1 MKAPVSKVAL
11 LTTKD
16 TVRNNLNQAAKK
28 SIKDQGRGLS
38 PLTKGPE
45 GRGHS
50 PLTKRQEG
58 RRHSSLKNR
67 QEWSG
72 NSPKNHRRREKI

>member
-1 MKAPVSKVAL
+1 MKAPVSKIAL

-28 SIKDQGRGLS
+28 STIEQGRGLS
-38 PLTKGPE
+38 PLTKRQE

-50 PLTKRQEG
+50 
-58 RRHSSLKNR
+58 SLKNK

-72 NSPKNHRRREKI
+72 NSPKNHIRREKI

>member
-1 MKAPVSKVAL
+1 MKTPISKIAL

-16 TVRNNLNQAAKK
+16 TARNNLNQAAKK
-28 SIKDQGRGLS
+28 STIEQGRGLS
-38 PLTKGPE
+38 PLTKGQE

-58 RRHSSLKNR
+58 RGHSSLEHK
-67 QEWSG
+67 QEWNG
-72 NSPKNHRRREKI
+72 NSSKNHRRREKI

>member
-1 MKAPVSKVAL
+1 MKAPVSKIAL

-28 SIKDQGRGLS
+28 STIEQDRGL
-38 PLTKGPE
+38 
-45 GRGHS
+45 S

-58 RRHSSLKNR
+58 RGHSSLKNK

-72 NSPKNHRRREKI
+72 NSPKNHIRREKI